1 MAPLDADRWRRE
13 ALERRER
20 DVAARESE
28 LAGRRPWRGLL
39 WRAQLVPLRIV
50 ELVAGAWLVVVAVVG
65 GTQLES
71 VSAFLAGVLLVA
83 AAVLSLT
90 G

>member
-1 MAPLDADRWRRE
+1 MAPLDADRRRRE

-39 WRAQLVPLRIV
+39 WRAQLAPLRVV
-50 ELVAGAWLVVVAVVG
+50 ELVAGAWLVVVALAG
-65 GTQLES
+65 GSQLLS